1 MRQEAA
7 RLVTLHHGDALDVL
21 RGIADASVDAV
32 VTDPPYGLS
41 DHALTAFCW
50 CRPQP
55 ECGEAGLVW
64 VHHERLAQAAALR
77 VGRD

>member
-1 MRQEAA
+1 MAW
-7 RLVTLHHGDALDVL
+7 
-21 RGIADASVDAV
+21 V
-32 VTDPPYGLS
+32 VTVLDEGVLPDLEVHVYPTIDLR

-64 VHHERLAQAAALR
+64 VHHERLAQAAAGR